1 MTMNLERAAMKGRL
15 AEAEQ
20 RQNQLQ
26 LRIESASRAIRQ
38 GLNTTLY
45 VIESLEIPQL
55 DEQWDVLKS
64 AWAEHLALTETIKRL
79 KRELE

>member
-1 MTMNLERAAMKGRL
+1 MNLERAAMKGKL

-20 RQNQLQ
+20 DQARLQ
-26 LRIESASRAIRQ
+26 MRIESAARAIRH

-45 VIESLEIPQL
+45 EVTALEIPQL

-64 AWAEHLALTETIKRL
+64 AWAEYHRLETEIIKLR
-79 KRELE
+79 RELD